1 MIITVQTEGVETSYE
16 IDNVSDVAVK
26 REINTV
32 IQKIGQLNVSIEAY
46 QYAAEGH
53 RANLQSILIGRQ
65 EAIVEP
71 EEVEAESEEASEE
84 DVNS

>member
-1 MIITVQTEGVETSYE
+1 MVITVQTEGVETSYE
-16 IDNVSDVAVK
+16 IDNVSDDAVK

-53 RANLQSILIGRQ
+53 RANLQSILTGRE

-71 EEVEAESEEASEE
+71 EEVETDAEEVSEEPVSA
-84 DVNS
+84 